1 MPIKRG
7 RKSIKKTFTNKER
20 LFSLTRSTKAEEREA
35 AYYSLLQ
42 VYKKNSGVL
51 GETSDQNR
59 FTYGKATDTVLRTFE
74 DFHPK
79 FREFAERIISLSLSV
94 MQD

>member
-1 MPIKRG
+1 MIQPLTVCRG
-7 RKSIKKTFTNKER
+7 NSVVFQDYFKQKAKMLGFKKLHR
-20 LFSLTRSTKAEEREA
+20 YHLYAPLSLK
-35 AYYSLLQ
+35 
-42 VYKKNSGVL
+42 
-51 GETSDQNR
+51 TSDQNR